1 MNTNQEEMITKLYLV
16 CEDIDL
22 GYHVYGAYDDKKYA
36 EAKMNE
42 CIEVAWRMRLIGN
55 EEDIPEEF
63 NIQECDPYHKYF
75 IDVIELNS
83 DKGIAENNDWKI
95 KLTQQ
100 RIEEKKTQ
108 KSLQEELKCS
118 YACAGDIMYLH
129 KCTRWT
135 QELENK
141 LIELH
146 NAGTP
151 PNIWD
156 FSWIDT

>member
-1 MNTNQEEMITKLYLV
+1 MNTNQEEMNTKLYLV
-16 CEDIDL
+16 CEVIDL
-22 GYHVYGAYDDKKYA
+22 GYHVYGVYDNKNYA
-36 EAKMNE
+36 ESKMIE
-42 CIEVAWRMRLIGN
+42 CIEVAWRMSLIGKDV
-55 EEDIPEEF
+55 EITEEF
-63 NIQECDPYHKYF
+63 NIQECEPYHNYF
-75 IDVIELNS
+75 IDEIVLNS

-95 KLTQQ
+95 KHIQQ
-100 RIEEKKTQ
+100 HIEERKTQ
-108 KSLQEELKCS
+108 KSLQEELNCS

-151 PNIWD
+151 PNILD
-156 FSWIDT
+156 FSWKDN